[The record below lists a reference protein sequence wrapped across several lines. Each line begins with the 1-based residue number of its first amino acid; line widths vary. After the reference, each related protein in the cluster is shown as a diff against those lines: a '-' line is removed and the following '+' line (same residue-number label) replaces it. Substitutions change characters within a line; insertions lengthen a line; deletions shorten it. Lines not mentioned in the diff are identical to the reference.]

1 MRYVKIKNCLEQL
14 VKRYGTSLIP
24 MIENNEEDIIEEV
37 MQSVLETVKEIEKP
51 KEINTIQDLAK
62 LLDGNIYC
70 AELKNPYDI
79 NVAELCKKNKWVV
92 LFPYSDDNLEVRG
105 YIDDEIGAYGGIH
118 TLIYRKGDFYPVDLE
133 EKTFKKATEDFI
145 CGIDDT
151 SVFEAQVED
160 GCIGID
166 VRRCPDKQPYT
177 WYMTSKFKNVAYFDI
192 VYDDDIDATTFA
204 RCCIVDLSI

>member
-1 MRYVKIKNCLEQL
+1 M
-14 VKRYGTSLIP
+14 
-24 MIENNEEDIIEEV
+24 
-37 MQSVLETVKEIEKP
+37 
-51 KEINTIQDLAK
+51 
-62 LLDGNIYC
+62 
-70 AELKNPYDI
+70 
-79 NVAELCKKNKWVV
+79 
-92 LFPYSDDNLEVRG
+92 LFLYSDDNLEVRG

-192 VYDDDIDATTFA
+192 VYDDIDATTLA
-204 RCCIVDLSI
+204 RCCIVDLNI